1 MIGFVLSALT
11 YSLEIVFVVQVPVV
25 LLFAKYWAWGTAY
38 QCEQEI
44 LEQFPY
50 GEYKGVFHSGW

>member
-25 LLFAKYWAWGTAY
+25 LLFA
-38 QCEQEI
+38 
-44 LEQFPY
+44 
-50 GEYKGVFHSGW
+50 EY